1 MSDDMTI
8 DDLTFVG
15 IDGIRRTFD
24 EHYDT
29 MMCVEQDPTGA
40 HHAIHNQHARI
51 EELEKQNASL
61 EAAIKRQAS
70 AARTL
75 RSCALAEVQHLSEM
89 DRSEYFAAH
98 TLDSERDANAILTD
112 RIEELEAKLAKAV
125 EDFITVNR
133 MAEGSGFIS
142 DHPICDGCCGIYHL
156 TTATIAELKGED
168 RG

>member
-61 EAAIKRQAS
+61 EAK
-70 AARTL
+70 
-75 RSCALAEVQHLSEM
+75 
-89 DRSEYFAAH
+89 
-98 TLDSERDANAILTD
+98 LDELLVVSERALRLSLKHSDFKLYAMEPMHRAIAA
-112 RIEELEAKLAKAV
+112 AK
-125 EDFITVNR
+125 I
-133 MAEGSGFIS
+133 
-142 DHPICDGCCGIYHL
+142 
-156 TTATIAELKGED
+156 KGEQT
-168 RG
+168 